1 MESSGLAAYCGVV
14 GKPGGE
20 RGGELED
27 CGARRE
33 REERG
38 GGVRGGLAA
47 GTEGAGLG
55 AALAGVEG
63 AVSPLN

>member
-1 MESSGLAAYCGVV
+1 MESPGLAACWGLA

-20 RGGELED
+20 RGGERED
-27 CGARRE
+27 CGARGGRG
-33 REERG
+33 ERG
-38 GGVRGGLAA
+38 GGVRGGSAA